1 MRTILSH
8 KEKILKNNIKV
19 KKSKKSKK
27 TIIPYKVR
35 NWSLYNKS
43 LVQRGDITFWFS
55 EEAVNEWLYSGKQS
69 QGSPKIYS
77 DIAILTALTIRS
89 LYSLTLRSTKGFI
102 RSLIKLMKINV
113 PVMDYTTL
121 CRRQKYLKIPCLRHK
136 KSCEPIN
143 VVIDSTGLK
152 VFGEGEWKVRKHG
165 WYKHRMWRKL
175 HLAINPDT
183 GEILSHTLTTN
194 SVTDADEAPA
204 LLSAI
209 TDTIGSLYGDG
220 AYDKWL
226 IYDMLKQHNILPII
240 PPQKNAMIKKHG
252 NNTDGPLYRDEAI
265 RSIRKMGRKKWKQT
279 IGYHR
284 RSLVETAMFRYKTQF
299 GDKPLAHSI
308 ANQKIEAGINC
319 MILNQFTRFGR
330 PDSFPVTA

>member
-1 MRTILSH
+1 M
-8 KEKILKNNIKV
+8 KNNAKV
-19 KKSKKSKK
+19 KKSKGSKK
-27 TIIPYKVR
+27 TKIPYKVR
-35 NWSLYNKS
+35 NWSFYNKS

-55 EEAVNEWLYSGKQS
+55 EEAARQWLYTGKHS
-69 QGSPKIYS
+69 QGAPKIFG
-77 DIAILTALTIRS
+77 DMAIETALTIRS
-89 LYSLTLRSTKGFI
+89 LYSLTLRSTQGFI
-102 RSLIKLMKINV
+102 RSLIKLMAIEV
-113 PVMDYTTL
+113 PVMDYTTI
-121 CRRQKYLKIPCLRHK
+121 CRRQKNLKVPCMRHK
-136 KSCEPIN
+136 KSNEPIH

-165 WYKHRMWRKL
+165 YSKHRMWRKL

-194 SVTDADEAPA
+194 SVTDADEVPA
-204 LLSAI
+204 LLNAI
-209 TDTIGSLYGDG
+209 TDTIGSLIGDG

-240 PPQKNAMIKKHG
+240 PAQKSARIKKHG
-252 NNTDGPLYRDEAI
+252 NNSDEPLYRDEAI
-265 RSIRKMGRKKWKQT
+265 RSIRIMGRQNWKQS

-308 ANQKIEAGINC
+308 PNQKVEVGINC
-319 MILNQFTRFGR
+319 MILNHFTSFGR
-330 PDSFPVTA
+330 PNSYPVAA